1 MALMEN
7 FDVPPGAAAAGS
19 VAVPMAAF
27 AALATDRLL
36 LRAPQASDLDAVFEL
51 HADPICTRCS
61 ASATLVGRDEAQ
73 ALLQSWLAHW
83 QTNGF
88 GYWVIAAREQP
99 DIVIGFGGVMH
110 KTIDGVSGLY
120 LYFRFR
126 PQAWGQG
133 VASEM
138 ALQALGLSFDILKQG
153 QVLAIVLPAN
163 TPSRKTLERIGMLLK
178 CALADVPGQAPSLV
192 YELTAA
198 RFVGL
203 PKMQPQPTP
212 FGA

>member
-1 MALMEN
+1 MALLTDD
-7 FDVPPGAAAAGS
+7 FDAAWASVPAPALA
-19 VAVPMAAF
+19 MAAF
-27 AALATDRLL
+27 ASTASARLL
-36 LRAPQASDLDAVFEL
+36 LRAPRPADLDVVFEL
-51 HADPICTRCS
+51 HADPVCTRCS
-61 ASATLVGRDEAQ
+61 ASATLGRRDEAQ
-73 ALLQSWLAHW
+73 ALLQGWLEHW
-83 QTNGF
+83 QTYGF

-99 DIVIGFGGVMH
+99 DFVIGFGGVMH

-133 VASEM
+133 FASEM
-138 ALQALGLSFDILKQG
+138 ALQALGLSFDTLKQS

-178 CALADVPGQAPSLV
+178 RALADVPGQAPSLV
-192 YELTAA
+192 YEMTAA
-198 RFVGL
+198 RFAEL
-203 PKMQPQPTP
+203 PKTLPPPTP